1 MMDYSNRQTW
11 ALLLLQLAI
20 GWHLLYEGVA
30 KIANPDWSAAGY
42 LLDSGGWF
50 AGLFHALAANDALLG
65 IINGINS
72 WGLAAIGLAL
82 VLGLFTRVALVAGIV
97 LLGLYFLSHPPLIDV
112 EYALPSEGNYLW
124 VNKTLI
130 ELLAMGVLLVFPVSH
145 IIGLD
150 RLIAKRGRLQAHV

>member
-1 MMDYSNRQTW
+1 MQYSKSQTW
-11 ALLLLQLAI
+11 ILVLLELAI
-20 GWHLLYEGVA
+20 GWHLLFEGVA
-30 KIANPDWSAAGY
+30 KIANPDWSAEGY

-50 AGLFHALAANDALLG
+50 AGLFHALANNAVLLD
-65 IINGINS
+65 IVNVINS

-97 LLGLYFLSHPPLIDV
+97 LLALYFLSHPPLIDV

-124 VNKTLI
+124 VDKTLI
-130 ELLAMGVLLVFPVSH
+130 ELIAMSVLLVFPVSH

-150 RLIAKRGRLQAHV
+150 RLIARRGR

>member
-1 MMDYSNRQTW
+1 MNYSKSQTW
-11 ALLLLQLAI
+11 ALVLLELAI

-50 AGLFHALAANDALLG
+50 AGLFHALANNAALLG
-65 IINGINS
+65 IVNVINS

-82 VLGLFTRVALVAGIV
+82 VLGLFTRAALIAGMV
-97 LLGLYFLSHPPLIDV
+97 LLALYYLSHPPLIGV

-130 ELLAMGVLLVFPVSH
+130 ELLAMGVLLAFPVSH
-145 IIGLD
+145 VIGLD
-150 RLIAKRGRLQAHV
+150 RLIERRKR